1 MTHNYKKSVWGV
13 YPSRLA
19 VETAI
24 DRFREAGF
32 LSSDVSVL
40 LPENLGPKELT
51 TEKRPKASPRV
62 PAPAF

>member
-1 MTHNYKKSVWGV
+1 MTHSYKKSVWGI

-40 LPENLGPKELT
+40 LPEIS
-51 TEKRPKASPRV
+51 APRN
-62 PAPAF
+62 